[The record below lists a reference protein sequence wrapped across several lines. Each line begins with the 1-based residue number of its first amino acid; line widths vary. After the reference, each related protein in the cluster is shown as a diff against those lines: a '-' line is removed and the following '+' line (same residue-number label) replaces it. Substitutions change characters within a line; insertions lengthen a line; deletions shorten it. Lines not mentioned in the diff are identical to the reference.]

1 MLWKVRALYSDG
13 PSLMRAVI
21 LSPFLSVAGKLCGS
35 VLTGAGRGG
44 GGWGLPPSV
53 HRPAHVGTAQVGG
66 VKVWLTC
73 LSIPSEMHVDVDW
86 LMFSSNGEVSS
97 KQNIYERPCRC

>member
-44 GGWGLPPSV
+44 GGWGLPLSV
-53 HRPAHVGTAQVGG
+53 HRPAHVGTAQTQG
-66 VKVWLTC
+66 V
-73 LSIPSEMHVDVDW
+73 SDRPS
-86 LMFSSNGEVSS
+86 GEVEPAHPGV
-97 KQNIYERPCRC
+97 ITRCKRSRVVA